1 MAIPKTVKE
10 VAAVSP
16 SGMNLQTTSA
26 QVSIDEETPMMEVK
40 FWVTF
45 LTNKYPASHYPQL
58 TEQEEIDAIVA
69 SIPVILV
76 EAQREKHIRLEKE
89 AYAAKLKAEM
99 HVPASAEEL
108 LKVVVKRGQE
118 LAELE
123 MWGSPFVLDKHRE
136 PVYKLLSWY
145 FTGDRRFETEGPK
158 LLKQPDTVLSLK
170 KGILL
175 AGKRGVG
182 KSVALELF
190 ARNPFQPYVF
200 FVCEEIENEFD
211 QVGSKIIE
219 HHWFN
224 FPTTKPEIYYGHR
237 LLGACYDD
245 IGAEENGRHFGKE
258 SNFMQKILT
267 GRYRNCRGPYTHL
280 TTNASL
286 KELKVEYGDRAFDRF
301 HQLFN
306 LIEFLPTATNLRQ

>member
-1 MAIPKTVKE
+1 MIE
-10 VAAVSP
+10 RDY
-16 SGMNLQTTSA
+16 
-26 QVSIDEETPMMEVK
+26 SIKLITD
-40 FWVTF
+40 
-45 LTNKYPASHYPQL
+45 KYPKDYFPSL
-58 TEQEEIDAIVA
+58 TFEEEAEAILEA
-69 SIPVILV
+69 LPTILV
-76 EAQREKHIRLEKE
+76 EAQRQKHIRQEKE
-89 AYAAKLKAEM
+89 AYTARLKAEM
-99 HVPASAEEL
+99 YVPASGEEL
-108 LKVVVKRGQE
+108 LEIVIKRGQE

-123 MWGSPFVLDKHRE
+123 MWGFPFVLDKHRE

-182 KSVALELF
+182 KSVALQLF
-190 ARNPFQPYVF
+190 ARNPYQPYVF
-200 FVCEEIENEFD
+200 FVCEEIENQFD

-224 FPTTKPEIYYGHR
+224 IPTTKPELYYGHR
-237 LLGACYDD
+237 VLGACYDD

-286 KELKVEYGDRAFDRF
+286 KELNVEYGERAFDRF